1 MAHDTEAQPWAWV
14 VRGVGGDSECDLEGA
29 RNEGGSECDLRSRRR
44 ATWNGGTGRLGGI
57 AGERNVGRR
66 EGGGGV
72 RRGGE
77 GGVGLEYAPGDRR
90 EGRRSTVQSIV
101 VEGNATYL

>member
-44 ATWNGGTGRLGGI
+44 ATWNGGTGRLGKQ
-57 AGERNVGRR
+57 
-66 EGGGGV
+66 
-72 RRGGE
+72 RGGRTE
-77 GGVGLEYAPGDRR
+77 EVRGKETWDDGKEAGA
-90 EGRRSTVQSIV
+90 
-101 VEGNATYL
+101 